1 MKGLFKKDKL
11 VIEVSNLDNDKL
23 YDVKISVYSDK
34 RTKSMNSYY
43 WQLVTQLADVLRIS
57 KEELHEQLI
66 KRYSQRDY
74 ISLLSNIN
82 PSDYFPY
89 YEYQNTF
96 KHNNNTFKSYLVFK
110 RSSDM
115 NKREFSIL
123 LDGLISEC
131 KECGISTMTPE
142 QVEELNYLESVSN
155 SK

>member
-11 VIEVSNLDNDKL
+11 LIEVSNLDNDKL
-23 YDVKISVYSDK
+23 YDVKITEYSDK
-34 RTKSMNSYY
+34 RTKTMNGYY
-43 WQLVTQLADVLRIS
+43 WVLVTQLADILRTG
-57 KEELHEQLI
+57 KDELHEQLL

-74 ISLLSNIN
+74 ISLLSHIKI
-82 PSDYFPY
+82 SDYFPY
-89 YEYQNTF
+89 YEYQNTY

-131 KECGISTMTPE
+131 KECGISTMTPAE
-142 QVEELNYLESVSN
+142 IAELKYIDSVSN
-155 SK
+155 S

>member
-11 VIEVSNLDNDKL
+11 LLEVSNLDNDKL

-34 RTKSMNSYY
+34 RKLSQNSYY
-43 WQLVTQLADVLRIS
+43 WVLVTQLANELRTS
-57 KEELHEQLI
+57 KDELHEELI
-66 KRYSQRDY
+66 KRYSQRDF
-74 ISLLSNIN
+74 ISLLANIN

-89 YEYQNTF
+89 YEYQSTY

-131 KECGISTMTPE
+131 KEVGISTMTPE
-142 QVEELNYLESVSN
+142 QVAELNYYESVSN

>member
-11 VIEVSNLDNDKL
+11 LIEISNLDKDKL

-34 RTKSMNSYY
+34 RTKTMNSYY
-43 WQLVTQLADVLRIS
+43 WVLVTQLADVLRTS
-57 KEELHEQLI
+57 KDELHAQLI

-89 YEYQNTF
+89 YEYQSTF

-115 NKREFSIL
+115 NKSEFSIL

-131 KECGISTMTPE
+131 KECGISTITPE
-142 QVEELNYLESVSN
+142 EVARLNYLESVSN

>member
-11 VIEVSNLDNDKL
+11 LIEVSNLDNEKL

-34 RTKSMNSYY
+34 RTKTMNSYY
-43 WQLVTQLADVLRIS
+43 WVLVTQLADVLRTS
-57 KEELHEQLI
+57 KDELHEQLI

-89 YEYQNTF
+89 YEYQSTF

>member
-11 VIEVSNLDNDKL
+11 LLEVSNLDKDKL

-43 WQLVTQLADVLRIS
+43 WVLVNQLANELRTS
-57 KEELHEQLI
+57 KDELHEQLI

-74 ISLLSNIN
+74 ISLLAHIN

-89 YEYQNTF
+89 YEYQSTY

-115 NKREFSIL
+115 DKQEFSIL

-142 QVEELNYLESVSN
+142 QVVELKYYDNVSN

>member
-11 VIEVSNLDNDKL
+11 LIEISNLDNDKL
-23 YDVKISVYSDK
+23 YDVKINVYSDK
-34 RTKSMNSYY
+34 RTKTMNSYY
-43 WQLVTQLADVLRIS
+43 WVLVTQLADVLRIS
-57 KEELHEQLI
+57 KDELHEQLI

-89 YEYQNTF
+89 YEYQTTYKHNDNTF
-96 KHNNNTFKSYLVFK
+96 RSYLIFK

-123 LDGLISEC
+123 LDGVISEC
-131 KECGISTMTPE
+131 KECGIPTMTPE
-142 QVEELNYLESVSN
+142 QVAELNYYDNVSN

>member
-11 VIEVSNLDNDKL
+11 LIEVSNLDNDKL
-23 YDVKISVYSDK
+23 YDVKISVYSEK
-34 RTKSMNSYY
+34 RTRSMNAYY
-43 WQLVTQLADVLRIS
+43 WQLVTQLANELRTS
-57 KEELHEQLI
+57 KDEMHEQLL

-74 ISLLSNIN
+74 ISLLSHIN

-89 YEYQNTF
+89 YEYQNTY

-131 KECGISTMTPE
+131 KECDIPTMTPE
-142 QVEELNYLESVSN
+142 QIAELNYLENASN

>member
-11 VIEVSNLDNDKL
+11 LIEISNLDKDKL

-34 RTKSMNSYY
+34 RTKTMNSYY
-43 WQLVTQLADVLRIS
+43 WVLVTQLADALRTS
-57 KEELHEQLI
+57 KDELHTQLI

-74 ISLLSNIN
+74 ISLLANIN

-89 YEYQNTF
+89 YEYQSTYN
-96 KHNNNTFKSYLVFK
+96 HNNNTFKSYLVFK

-131 KECGISTMTPE
+131 NECGISTMTPE
-142 QVEELNYLESVSN
+142 QAAELNYYDNVSN

>member
-11 VIEVSNLDNDKL
+11 LIEVSNLDNDKL

-34 RTKSMNSYY
+34 RTKTMNSYY
-43 WQLVTQLADVLRIS
+43 WVLVTQLANELRTS
-57 KEELHEQLI
+57 KDELHEQLI

-74 ISLLSNIN
+74 ISLLANIN

-89 YEYQNTF
+89 YEYQSTY

-115 NKREFSIL
+115 DKREFGIL
-123 LDGLISEC
+123 LYGVISEC
-131 KECGISTMTPE
+131 KECGISTMT
-142 QVEELNYLESVSN
+142 
-155 SK
+155 

>member
-11 VIEVSNLDNDKL
+11 LIEISNLDKEKL
-23 YDVKISVYSDK
+23 YDVKITEYSGK
-34 RTKSMNSYY
+34 RTKTMNSYY
-43 WQLVTQLADVLRIS
+43 WALVTQLANVLRTS
-57 KEELHEQLI
+57 KDELHAELI

-74 ISLLSNIN
+74 ISLLANIK

-115 NKREFSIL
+115 NKHEFSIL

-131 KECGISTMTPE
+131 KEVGINTMTPE
-142 QVEELNYLESVSN
+142 EIAQLRYLEEE
-155 SK
+155 K

>member
-11 VIEVSNLDNDKL
+11 LIEISNLDKDKL
-23 YDVKISVYSDK
+23 YDVQIKEYSDK

-43 WQLVTQLADVLRIS
+43 WALVTQLADVLRTS
-57 KEELHEQLI
+57 KDELHKELI

-74 ISLLSNIN
+74 ISLLANIN

-89 YEYQNTF
+89 YEQQSVY

-115 NKREFSIL
+115 NKQEFGVL

-131 KECGISTMTPE
+131 KECDIPTMTPE
-142 QVEELNYLESVSN
+142 QIAELKFYESVSN
-155 SK
+155 N

>member
-11 VIEVSNLDNDKL
+11 LLEVSNLDKDKL

-43 WQLVTQLADVLRIS
+43 WVLVNQLANELRTS
-57 KEELHEQLI
+57 KDELHEQLI

-74 ISLLSNIN
+74 ISLLAHIN

-89 YEYQNTF
+89 YEYQSTY

-115 NKREFSIL
+115 DKQEFSIL

-142 QVEELNYLESVSN
+142 QVAELKYYDNVSN

>member
-11 VIEVSNLDNDKL
+11 LIEVSNLDNDKL

-34 RTKSMNSYY
+34 RTKTMNSYY
-43 WQLVTQLADVLRIS
+43 WVLVTQLADVLRTS
-57 KEELHEQLI
+57 KDELHEQLI

-96 KHNNNTFKSYLVFK
+96 KHNYNTFKSYLVFK

>member
-11 VIEVSNLDNDKL
+11 LIEIFNLDKEKL
-23 YDVKISVYSDK
+23 YDVKITEYSDK
-34 RTKSMNSYY
+34 RTKTMNSYY
-43 WQLVTQLADVLRIS
+43 WVLVTQLANVLRTS
-57 KEELHEQLI
+57 KDELHTELI

-74 ISLLSNIN
+74 ISLLANIK

-115 NKREFSIL
+115 NKQEFSIL

-131 KECGISTMTPE
+131 KEVGINTMTPE
-142 QVEELNYLESVSN
+142 EIAQLRYLEEE
-155 SK
+155 K

>member
-11 VIEVSNLDNDKL
+11 LIEISNLDKDKL
-23 YDVKISVYSDK
+23 YDVKISEYSDK
-34 RTKSMNSYY
+34 RTKTMNSYY
-43 WQLVTQLADVLRIS
+43 WVLVTQLANALRTS
-57 KEELHEQLI
+57 KDELHAELI

-74 ISLLSNIN
+74 ISLLANIK

-89 YEYQNTF
+89 FEYQSTF

-115 NKREFSIL
+115 NKHEFSIL

-131 KECGISTMTPE
+131 KEVGINTMTPE
-142 QVEELNYLESVSN
+142 EIAQLRYLEGE
-155 SK
+155 K

>member
-11 VIEVSNLDNDKL
+11 LVEVSNLDKDKL

-34 RTKSMNSYY
+34 RTKTMNSYY
-43 WQLVTQLADVLRIS
+43 WVLLTQLANELRTS
-57 KEELHEQLI
+57 KDELHEQLI

-74 ISLLSNIN
+74 ISLLANIN

-89 YEYQNTF
+89 YEYQSTY
-96 KHNNNTFKSYLVFK
+96 KHSNNTFKSYLIFK

-115 NKREFSIL
+115 NKQEFSIL

-142 QVEELNYLESVSN
+142 QVAELNYYDNVSN

>member
-11 VIEVSNLDNDKL
+11 LIEISNLDKDKL
-23 YDVKISVYSDK
+23 YDVKISEYSDK
-34 RTKSMNSYY
+34 RTKTMNSYY
-43 WQLVTQLADVLRIS
+43 WALVNQLANALRTS
-57 KEELHEQLI
+57 KDELHTELI

-74 ISLLSNIN
+74 ISLLANIN

-115 NKREFSIL
+115 NKHEFSIL

-131 KECGISTMTPE
+131 KEVGINTMTPKE
-142 QVEELNYLESVSN
+142 IAQLRYL
-155 SK
+155 KGGR

>member
-11 VIEVSNLDNDKL
+11 LLEVSNLDKDKL

-43 WQLVTQLADVLRIS
+43 WVLVNQLANELRTS
-57 KEELHEQLI
+57 KDELHEQLI

-74 ISLLSNIN
+74 ISLLAHIN

-89 YEYQNTF
+89 YEYQSTY

-115 NKREFSIL
+115 DKQEFSIL

-131 KECGISTMTPE
+131 KECGISTMTHE
-142 QVEELNYLESVSN
+142 QVAELKYYDNVSN

>member
-11 VIEVSNLDNDKL
+11 LIEISNLDNDKL
-23 YDVKISVYSDK
+23 YDVKINVYSDK
-34 RTKSMNSYY
+34 RTKTMNSYY
-43 WQLVTQLADVLRIS
+43 WVLVTQLADVLRIS
-57 KEELHEQLI
+57 KDELHEQLI

-89 YEYQNTF
+89 YEYQTTY
-96 KHNNNTFKSYLVFK
+96 KHNDNTFKSYLIYR

-131 KECGISTMTPE
+131 KECGIPTMTPE
-142 QVEELNYLESVSN
+142 QVAELNYYDNVSN

>member
-11 VIEVSNLDNDKL
+11 LIEVSNLDNEKL
-23 YDVKISVYSDK
+23 YDVKISVFNDK
-34 RTKSMNSYY
+34 RTKTMNSYY
-43 WQLVTQLADVLRIS
+43 WVLVNQLADTLRTS
-57 KEELHEQLI
+57 KDELHEQLI
-66 KRYSQRDY
+66 KRYSQRDF
-74 ISLLSNIN
+74 ISLLANIN

-89 YEYQNTF
+89 YEYQSTY

-142 QVEELNYLESVSN
+142 QVAELNYYESVSN